1 MQVRLGVSAVCQ
13 HVQVFILK
21 QQKSDQRIQAVCQLM
36 QVNQK
41 PQPELEFC
49 PKVSSEVCSC
59 ELVLRFC
66 LSLRIQKVP
75 TGLSFNSICFL
86 FRWGRPQQLGSS
98 RHSSS
103 SKEFGT

>member
-49 PKVSSEVCSC
+49 PKVSSEVLFESPHS
-59 ELVLRFC
+59 ESPNGFEFQQYLFLVSMGAASTTWF
-66 LSLRIQKVP
+66 
-75 TGLSFNSICFL
+75 F
-86 FRWGRPQQLGSS
+86 
-98 RHSSS
+98 
-103 SKEFGT
+103 EA